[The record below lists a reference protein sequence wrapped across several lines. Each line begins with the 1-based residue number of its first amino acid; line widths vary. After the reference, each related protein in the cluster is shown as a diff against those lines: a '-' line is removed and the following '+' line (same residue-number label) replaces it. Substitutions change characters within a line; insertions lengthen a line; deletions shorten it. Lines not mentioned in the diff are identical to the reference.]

1 MPDEVTFLAGRRGRR
16 PLRERGGRFCLGL
29 FVFLTGRCLSSRC
42 LLYEVILL
50 AGRRGCRERVGG
62 FCLGLFVFL
71 REGAFHPDVCSM
83 MLFCLRDVEGAV
95 PYERGVGDFVWTVCF
110 WAWRCLPSRCL
121 PYEVTF
127 LAGRRGRRPL
137 RERVGR
143 FCLGLFLGG
152 IGGSRPLRVRKEK
165 ELTGIDRFGQN
176 RFL

>member
-1 MPDEVTFLAGRRGRR
+1 MRSL
-16 PLRERGGRFCLGL
+16 
-29 FVFLTGRCLSSRC
+29 
-42 LLYEVILL
+42 
-50 AGRRGCRERVGG
+50 
-62 FCLGLFVFL
+62 FL
-71 REGAFHPDVCSM
+71 RDVEGAVHLDVCSM
-83 MLFCLRDVEGAV
+83 MLFCLRDEEGAV

-110 WAWRCLPSRCL
+110 WAWRCLPARCL